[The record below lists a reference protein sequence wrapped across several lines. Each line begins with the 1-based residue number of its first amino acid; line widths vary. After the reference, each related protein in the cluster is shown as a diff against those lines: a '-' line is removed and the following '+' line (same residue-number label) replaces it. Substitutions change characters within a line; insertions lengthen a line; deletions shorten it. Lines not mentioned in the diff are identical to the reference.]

1 MAMWNADGAEE
12 RCEFAVR
19 MEVTGAKRHGTS
31 TVSDQVAGRWSD
43 RGDPLGDV
51 MRVADRG

>member
-1 MAMWNADGAEE
+1 MAVRNADRAEE

-19 MEVTGAKRHGTS
+19 MEVTGAKRHGAYR
-31 TVSDQVAGRWSD
+31 VADQVAGSWSD
-43 RGDPLGDV
+43 RGNPLGNV

>member
-1 MAMWNADGAEE
+1 MAMRNADRAEE

-19 MEVTGAKRHGTS
+19 MEVAGAKRHGACR
-31 TVSDQVAGRWSD
+31 VADQVAGSRSD
-43 RGDPLGDV
+43 RGDPLGNV